1 MFFSPFAKKIL
12 HMLFFH
18 VAFHMRETGMAGS
31 TLFRYAMMISL
42 QKLIHVIKQIQ
53 QVLEYR
59 DTTAK
64 Y

>member
-1 MFFSPFAKKIL
+1 
-12 HMLFFH
+12 MLFFH

-31 TLFRYAMMISL
+31 TLFRYAMIISL